1 MGSSLLGELWGF
13 AVSYRPTR
21 SGAAF
26 RRCSARASAQSA
38 PLGASLVIGQPLL
51 AAGAGVGTA
60 QLSRRPV
67 HRLDP
72 HLGPRRG
79 WIHPWR
85 SERLVPRLVGAR
97 RLAAPDLSD
106 SPVASR
112 CRVLETPRRRY
123 APPRRWTRNAPS
135 RGTRHVPILLRVPS
149 NKLPARQHD
158 ALRFRGR
165 AAEREVEHEE
175 HDDDGGRGA
184 HGHVLP
190 VLAARR
196 EVCGGG
202 TRRVGNA
209 SRAFHRANNEGR
221 RHIPARFD
229 AMP

>member
-1 MGSSLLGELWGF
+1 M
-13 AVSYRPTR
+13 AQR
-21 SGAAF
+21 S
-26 RRCSARASAQSA
+26 CRA
-38 PLGASLVIGQPLL
+38 
-51 AAGAGVGTA
+51 
-60 QLSRRPV
+60 PV

-135 RGTRHVPILLRVPS
+135 RGARHVPILLRVPS

-165 AAEREVEHEE
+165 AAEREVEHEQ

-202 TRRVGNA
+202 TTRV
-209 SRAFHRANNEGR
+209 SERIQWRATRTIEGR
-221 RHIPARFD
+221 RRAPALFD